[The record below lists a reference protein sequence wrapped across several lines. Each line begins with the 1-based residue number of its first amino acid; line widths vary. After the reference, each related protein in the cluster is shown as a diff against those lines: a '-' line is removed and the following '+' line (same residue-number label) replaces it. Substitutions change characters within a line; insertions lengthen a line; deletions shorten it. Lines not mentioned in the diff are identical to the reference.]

1 MATIEEIN
9 DNNFNQVV
17 LESNILVVVDFWA
30 PWCGPCRK
38 LTPVL
43 EQIQSEFKEEIK
55 VVKIDAEK
63 TVNFVHDY
71 NIQFYPEMLIFKNG
85 KLVGNIDGYV
95 KSDVIV
101 EKVKEY
107 L

>member
-1 MATIEEIN
+1 MKQIRESE
-9 DNNFNQVV
+9 FQQEV
-17 LESNILVVVDFWA
+17 LEFEGIVLVDVFTE
-30 PWCGPCRK
+30 WCGYCHM
-38 LTPVL
+38 LTPEL
-43 EQIQSEFKEEIK
+43 EEAQEQLPELK

-63 TVNFVHDY
+63 TVNFAHDY